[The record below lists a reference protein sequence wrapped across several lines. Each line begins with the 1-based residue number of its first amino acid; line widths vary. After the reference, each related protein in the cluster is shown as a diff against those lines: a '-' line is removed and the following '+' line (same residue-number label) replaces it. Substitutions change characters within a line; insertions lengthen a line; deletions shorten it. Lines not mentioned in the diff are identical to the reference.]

1 MAKKKTISLESAS
14 AMDCVSALRS
24 ALSVKDSGRSVMD
37 LSSHRSFVGVPIPSI
52 AVQWVLNSNVL
63 PLGRMVE
70 FAGAPECCKSTFLY
84 EVMGWFLRQGGHVV
98 LVETEQKDNSQI
110 RHAVLKYDADGIS
123 RVVVKQSLSYEEWVE
138 ALKDASLFYAEW
150 QKTHGEQ
157 FPVLFCIDS
166 LAAAPQ
172 DKRIAEM
179 KENGHTNVGYGGIA
193 RALSQDLQTF
203 SSIQAGHPF
212 TFAFTNHLKQSM
224 NSMGLPTEYRSGGKA
239 PEFYESVSF
248 RFAPAPQTRFTK
260 MDCAGRKLRLS
271 TSKNSIGPTKRE
283 VEILVY
289 FRNLPNPNYDP
300 TDAYSDRY
308 LLDVSFDWGEVDIK
322 FLTAICNGSRDE
334 FSAPRRRMFSEL
346 LDLHV
351 VSKKNSPTWV
361 WSSVLGVPESDPV
374 SFSDAGKLLMANE
387 DLLRRLQEE
396 LYIQRRPIFGAGDNY
411 DEMMDAFTR
420 SSEERAI
427 ALNNRNYI
435 ENTEKNNE

>member
-1 MAKKKTISLESAS
+1 
-14 AMDCVSALRS
+14 
-24 ALSVKDSGRSVMD
+24 
-37 LSSHRSFVGVPIPSI
+37 
-52 AVQWVLNSNVL
+52 
-63 PLGRMVE
+63 
-70 FAGAPECCKSTFLY
+70 
-84 EVMGWFLRQGGHVV
+84 
-98 LVETEQKDNSQI
+98 
-110 RHAVLKYDADGIS
+110 
-123 RVVVKQSLSYEEWVE
+123 
-138 ALKDASLFYAEW
+138 
-150 QKTHGEQ
+150 
-157 FPVLFCIDS
+157 
-166 LAAAPQ
+166 
-172 DKRIAEM
+172 
-179 KENGHTNVGYGGIA
+179 
-193 RALSQDLQTF
+193 
-203 SSIQAGHPF
+203 
-212 TFAFTNHLKQSM
+212 
-224 NSMGLPTEYRSGGKA
+224 
-239 PEFYESVSF
+239 
-248 RFAPAPQTRFTK
+248 

-322 FLTAICNGSRDE
+322 FLTAICNGGRDE
-334 FSAPRRRMFSEL
+334 FSAPRRRLFSEL

-374 SFSDAGKLLMANE
+374 SFSEAGKLLMANE

-396 LYIQRRPIFGAGDNY
+396 LYIQRRPVFGAGDNY

-435 ENTEKNNE
+435 ENRENDNE